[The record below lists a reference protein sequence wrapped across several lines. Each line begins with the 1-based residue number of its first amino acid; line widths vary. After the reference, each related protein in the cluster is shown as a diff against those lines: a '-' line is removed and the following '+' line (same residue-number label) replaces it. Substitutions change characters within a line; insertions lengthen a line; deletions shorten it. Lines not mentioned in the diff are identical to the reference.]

1 MCSDDSEKLKNNILL
16 FWSINPVRF
25 VKSILVTKKYEFYL
39 EQAEVVSMF
48 LDYNMHS
55 SYKTCNINE
64 NQFAT

>member
-48 LDYNMHS
+48 L
-55 SYKTCNINE
+55 E
-64 NQFAT
+64 E